1 MKKCKYC
8 KSEMDDKAKVCPTC
22 KRSQMNMGCLVGIT
36 AGLFVILFL
45 LIGIISSGEEST
57 PSGTIAGDKETAHIE
72 YTVVDLKT
80 MFDALHDNALK
91 AEKDYQNA
99 YIEVT
104 GEISN
109 IDSDGDYISIQEI
122 GATFTLDRM
131 MCYIKNDAQ
140 LDVVLTKSVGDTVT
154 IKGKIKSIGEVLGY
168 SLDIDSI
175 Q

>member
-22 KRSQMNMGCLVGIT
+22 KRKQPGIGKFILIAVIVVVIIAIIGGAT
-36 AGLFVILFL
+36 SEGDPANTGNAGNTDT
-45 LIGIISSGEEST
+45 T
-57 PSGTIAGDKETAHIE
+57 PVE
-72 YTVVDLKT
+72 YTAVELKT
-80 MFDALHDNALK
+80 LFDDLHNNALK

-99 YIEVT
+99 YVEVT

-109 IDSDGDYISIQEI
+109 IDSDGDYISIKEI
-122 GATFTLDRM
+122 GVMFTLDNM
-131 MCYIKNDAQ
+131 MCNIKDDAQ
-140 LDVVLTKSVGDTVT
+140 LDVILTKSVGDTVT

-168 SLDIDSI
+168 TLDIDSI

>member
-22 KRSQMNMGCLVGIT
+22 KRKQSGIGKIILI
-36 AGLFVILFL
+36 AVVVVVIIAI
-45 LIGIISSGEEST
+45 IGGVTSEDDPGK
-57 PSGTIAGDKETAHIE
+57 SGTTDTTPIE
-72 YTVVDLKT
+72 YTTVELKT
-80 MFDALHDNALK
+80 LFDDLHNNALK

-122 GATFTLDRM
+122 GATFTLDSM
-131 MCYIKNDAQ
+131 MCYIKDDAQ